1 MKPEQTIPLF
11 DHGTDLH
18 TEGDMAFS
26 TKSQTSH
33 NTLNLCVLGSGSG
46 GNATVIQYQNQA
58 LLLDAGLGPVTIS
71 RRLGQAKSSLQQIKA
86 IVITHLDQDHFR
98 PTWIKTMVGWG
109 IPLYLHAW
117 HVTDLKRQR
126 HALPLITSGLIREF
140 TEKFNPIPNLDFHP
154 IHLRHDRQG
163 TFGYRIDSNHG
174 SIGFA
179 TDLGHV
185 PDKLIQNFTNVDILA
200 LEANYDP
207 KLQQASTR
215 PEHLKRRIMG
225 GAGHLSN
232 EQAFE
237 AIKRID
243 RRSADGQ
250 PAHVLLLHRS
260 QQCNTEEKVREVF
273 AQDPAIFSR
282 VVLTQQ
288 RRRTRWFKLN
298 TTRKTP
304 HPISEQMSF
313 GF

>member
-1 MKPEQTIPLF
+1 M
-11 DHGTDLH
+11 
-18 TEGDMAFS
+18 
-26 TKSQTSH
+26 
-33 NTLNLCVLGSGSG
+33 
-46 GNATVIQYQNQA
+46 
-58 LLLDAGLGPVTIS
+58 LLDAGLGPVTIS

-98 PTWIKTMVGWG
+98 PTWINTMVGWG

-117 HVTDLKRQR
+117 HMTDLQRQR
-126 HALPLITSGLIREF
+126 HALPLITSGLVREF
-140 TEKFNPIPNLDFHP
+140 TEKFNPLPNLDFHP
-154 IHLRHDRQG
+154 IHLRHDQQG

-185 PDKLIQNFTNVDILA
+185 PDKLIQTFTNVDILA
-200 LEANYDP
+200 IESNYDP

-250 PAHVLLLHRS
+250 PAHILLLHRS
-260 QQCNTEEKVREVF
+260 QQCNTEEKVHEVF
-273 AQDPAIFSR
+273 AQEPTIHSR

-298 TTRKTP
+298 TTRKAPSPVT
-304 HPISEQMSF
+304 EQLSF